1 MFATT
6 THIHQLS
13 TCALSF
19 ILAVFPALARPALS
33 LQDNSPAQKKYLIKP
48 NKIQRGQ
55 TRIVSI
61 IAADG
66 SELPAGLEVDDVDL
80 KGAGADLKT
89 WDVQPDKT
97 SKAATVKIAEDAD
110 LGSVIIRLKQGG
122 KEVQNIEFKI
132 EEYQPVK
139 LPPQPTPGGISEVDV
154 MWSILPEDVVKDN
167 FGRHASKNFYGIE
180 VVIGNNSGY
189 DLQLT
194 SIGFR
199 SNLGTGAMEKV
210 KVRVK
215 EGDKEFEKDELV
227 PKLFNVPTS
236 DHRLV
241 RGTVE
246 KERLYGRRALAMN
259 LMGGVG
265 TLFAGFVPFYRAA
278 NPRANFSTFSS
289 LFNGQLREGFNIA
302 APELTVGQLGRL
314 ENQSMTGEMI
324 VPNNNQMR
332 TVVFLPKDVLKLNSD
347 DKKTD
352 KNKAKI
358 SMPEVMHMLGDIV
371 LVGRKVEFFNREV
384 VVAPNRATETTRTG
398 ERGFLPPTST
408 TPTPTPTPLIED
420 LSDSVG
426 TTLGNERLVILGSN
440 FVNLSSVEIGKK
452 TIPRAELTIKE
463 QSIILTTPPH
473 DKEEQVD
480 IVVVTTAGRS
490 QPKKFFY
497 NAPTPTPTPTPT
509 PPPIITSTPASFST
523 P

>member
-1 MFATT
+1 MFATNANS
-6 THIHQLS
+6 HQLGA
-13 TCALSF
+13 CALSL
-19 ILAVFPALARPALS
+19 ILAVIPALAHPALNFR
-33 LQDNSPAQKKYLIKP
+33 DDPPAQKKFIVKP
-48 NKIQRGQ
+48 NRMQRGQ
-55 TRIVSI
+55 TRIISI
-61 IAADG
+61 VADDG
-66 SELPAGLEVDDVDL
+66 SELPTDLEVDDVDL
-80 KGAGADLKT
+80 KGAGADIPKPWEL
-89 WDVQPDKT
+89 QPTNK
-97 SKAATVKIAEDAD
+97 SKATTVKIAEDAD
-110 LGSVIIRLKQGG
+110 LGAVVIRLKQGG
-122 KEVQNIEFKI
+122 RIVQTIDFKI
-132 EEYQPVK
+132 EEFQPVK
-139 LPPQPTPGGISEVDV
+139 LPPRPTPGGISEVDV

-167 FGRHASKNFYGIE
+167 FGRHAAKNFYGIE

-189 DLQLT
+189 DLQLS

-199 SNLGTGAMEKV
+199 SNLGTDAMERV
-210 KVRVK
+210 KVMEDGK
-215 EGDKEFEKDELV
+215 EIDKDV

-236 DHRLV
+236 NHQLV

-289 LFNGQLREGFNIA
+289 LFNGQFREGFNIA
-302 APELTVGQLGRL
+302 APELTVGRLGRL

-332 TVVFLPKDVLKLNSD
+332 TVVFLPKGVLKLNSD

-398 ERGFLPPTST
+398 ERGFTAPTSI
-408 TPTPTPTPLIED
+408 TPAATPTPTPLIED

-426 TTLGNERLVILGSN
+426 TTLGNQRLIIIGSN
-440 FVNLSSVEIGKK
+440 FVNVQSVRIGDT
-452 TIPRAELTIKE
+452 TIPAAQLKIPNN
-463 QSIILTTPPH
+463 QNIVLTTPAH
-473 DKEEQVD
+473 DKEEAVD
-480 IVVVTTAGRS
+480 IVVVTSAGQSPPLRGR
-490 QPKKFFY
+490 FFY
-497 NAPTPTPTPTPT
+497 NAPPPTPTPTPITTPAPPAPSPT
-509 PPPIITSTPASFST
+509 P
-523 P
+523 